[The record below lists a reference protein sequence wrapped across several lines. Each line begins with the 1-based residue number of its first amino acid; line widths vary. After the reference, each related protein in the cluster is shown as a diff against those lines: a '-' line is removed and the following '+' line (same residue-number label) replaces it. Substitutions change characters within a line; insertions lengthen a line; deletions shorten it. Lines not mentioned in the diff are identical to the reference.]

1 MAILRDSRYENEY
14 VFYDDADPEKDF
26 IDPIRETQFGE
37 SGESDY
43 LIKVVEGM
51 RLDVLAYEN
60 YGSPS
65 LQWVIMDAN
74 PSLSDPTDIK
84 PGDVLTIP
92 NPGRVVNR
100 DE

>member
-1 MAILRDSRYENEY
+1 MAILTDSRYENEY
-14 VFYDDADPEKDF
+14 VFYDDEDSEKDF

-37 SGESDY
+37 TSENDY
-43 LIKVVEGM
+43 LIKVIEGM
-51 RLDVLAYEN
+51 RMDTLAYQY

-74 PSLSDPTDIK
+74 PQYDEPTQIK
-84 PGDVLTIP
+84 PGDILTIP

-100 DE
+100 NE